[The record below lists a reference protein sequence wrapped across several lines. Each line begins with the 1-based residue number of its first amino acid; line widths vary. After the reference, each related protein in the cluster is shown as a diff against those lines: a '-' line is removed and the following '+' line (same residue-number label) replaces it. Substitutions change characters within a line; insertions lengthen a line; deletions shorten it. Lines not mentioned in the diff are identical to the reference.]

1 MTSWDETAGV
11 QYSLNNTDVKSEIS
25 DYVWVQVEVNIPPSA
40 DTDEVHLGAMYIHFE
55 SD

>member
-11 QYSLNNTDVKSEIS
+11 QYSLNNTDVKSELS
-25 DYVWVQVEVNIPPSA
+25 DYVWVQVEVNTPLSA
-40 DTDEVHLGAMYIHFE
+40 DTGKVHLEAMYIHFE

>member
-11 QYSLNNTDVKSEIS
+11 RHSLNNTDVKSEIS
-25 DYVWVQVEVNIPPSA
+25 DYVWVQVELNIPPSVDA
-40 DTDEVHLGAMYIHFE
+40 EDVHTGSIYIHFW